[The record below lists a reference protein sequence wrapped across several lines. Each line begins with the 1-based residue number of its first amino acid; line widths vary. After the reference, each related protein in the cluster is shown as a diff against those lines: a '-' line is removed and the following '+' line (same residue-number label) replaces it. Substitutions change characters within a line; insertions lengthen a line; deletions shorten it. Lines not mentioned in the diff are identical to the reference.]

1 MVAVARAPRTRALLL
16 LAALTGLRS
25 SELRRLRWADVE
37 LKHLELHVRQRADK
51 YYEVG
56 APKSA
61 TSMRTIPIDPATLLP
76 ALKEWKIACPKSD
89 ADLVFPDP
97 EGGPV
102 HHEILT
108 RLLEAVMKEAGVV
121 DKTGDPKYHLHAF
134 RHFSPAGASTRKS
147 VAAAN
152 SLRRPHR
159 HCSDTVPSP

>member
-1 MVAVARAPRTRALLL
+1 MVAVAKEPRTRALLL

-25 SELRRLRWADVE
+25 SELRGLRWSDVE

-121 DKTGDPKYHLHAF
+121 DKTDDPKYGLTLSGTS
-134 RHFSPAGASTRKS
+134 SPAGASTRKS
-147 VAAAN
+147 VVDVN
-152 SLRRPHR
+152 CLPRPHR